1 MFFRYWLEDGKATV
15 IEKVD
20 RLVFDSLI
28 KLQYRCVVA
37 GRYEWTNLKYGI
49 DYLQFTFA
57 KE

>member
-28 KLQYRCVVA
+28 KLQYRRVVA